1 MHRALFVHE
10 QPDILKSF
18 IFMPQAKKV
27 VRHVDKRAPGKIQEY
42 MVELGRTR
50 CSQQHLSSNH
60 LLYSPIVFLPN
71 TQKSENCL
79 CMQADDNPWVC
90 LVLSTVRTKY
100 YHEDFTSSPLQ
111 PHGSHMVT
119 TD

>member
-1 MHRALFVHE
+1 
-10 QPDILKSF
+10 
-18 IFMPQAKKV
+18 MPQAKKV

-90 LVLSTVRTKY
+90 LVLSSQNKVL
-100 YHEDFTSSPLQ
+100 S
-111 PHGSHMVT
+111 
-119 TD
+119 